1 MIARDLSITLASLVV
16 LAGWLG
22 AALLVVLSVAPAAFA
37 VLPTRALAGALV
49 GRVLPVLFWSGMII
63 GVTLGVLGWSS
74 PNRFARIVAAIALA
88 GACATAEFVVTPRIA
103 QVRAQAG
110 GAIDALGPSD
120 PRRREFG
127 RLHGIS
133 VAMLGIAGLSA
144 MLALYFSVRDVP
156 FRSAP

>member
-1 MIARDLSITLASLVV
+1 MV

-49 GRVLPVLFWSGMII
+49 GRVLPVLFWSGMSI
-63 GVTLGVLGWSS
+63 GVALGVLGWSS
-74 PNRFARIVAAIALA
+74 PSRLWRVAIAMALV
-88 GACATAEFVVTPRIA
+88 GACATAEFVVSPRIA

-144 MLALYFSVRDVP
+144 MLALYGIVRDVP

>member
-1 MIARDLSITLASLVV
+1 MIARDLSITLASMLV

-63 GVTLGVLGWSS
+63 GVALGVHAWSS
-74 PNRFARIVAAIALA
+74 PNRLARTVIAIALA

-103 QVRAQAG
+103 QTRAHAG
-110 GAIDALGPSD
+110 GAIDALGASD
-120 PRRREFG
+120 PRRRAFG

-133 VAMLGIAGLSA
+133 VALLGIAGLSA
-144 MLALYFSVRDVP
+144 MLALYHIVRDVP
-156 FRSAP
+156 SRSAP

>member
-1 MIARDLSITLASLVV
+1 MARDLSVTLASLMV

-63 GVTLGVLGWSS
+63 GITLLVPGWTS
-74 PNRFARIVAAIALA
+74 PNRIARIVSLVALA
-88 GACATAEFVVTPRIA
+88 GACATAAFVVTPRIA
-103 QVRAQAG
+103 QVRAQSG
-110 GAIDALGPSD
+110 GAIDALEPSD
-120 PRRREFG
+120 PRRRDFG

-133 VAMLGIAGLSA
+133 VAMLGIAGLAA
-144 MLALYFSVRDVP
+144 MLALYGIARDVP
-156 FRSAP
+156 FRSTP

>member
-1 MIARDLSITLASLVV
+1 MIGRDLPIAMASLLV

-63 GVTLGVLGWSS
+63 GVALGVLGWSS
-74 PNRFARIVAAIALA
+74 PSRLARIAIAMALA
-88 GACATAEFVVTPRIA
+88 GACATAQFGVSPRIA
-103 QVRAQAG
+103 QLRLQAG
-110 GAIDALGPSD
+110 GAIDALDASD
-120 PRRREFG
+120 PRRRAFG

-133 VAMLGIAGLSA
+133 VALLGVAGLSA
-144 MLALYFSVRDVP
+144 MLALYLVVREVP
-156 FRSAP
+156 SRSAP

>member
-16 LAGWLG
+16 LAAWLG
-22 AALLVVLSVAPAAFA
+22 AALLIVLSVAPAAFA

-49 GRVLPVLFWSGMII
+49 GRVLPVLFWSGMMI
-63 GVTLGVLGWSS
+63 GVGLGVIGWSS
-74 PNRFARIVAAIALA
+74 PNRFARIAAAVVLA
-88 GACATAEFVVTPRIA
+88 GACAAAEFVVTPRIA

-110 GAIDALGPSD
+110 GAIDALGASD

-133 VAMLGIAGLSA
+133 VAMLGLAGLSA
-144 MLALYFSVRDVP
+144 MFALYGIVRDVP